1 MPGLSFDDS
10 PTPDPTWCLSRWL
23 DEWIDSLGHASKQT
37 VQGYVNDV
45 AGFAEELCEAVAKD
59 VPGLVRDPAGLRL
72 AGQDEALGRQA
83 RSRGYSVAAYLRA
96 FELLDVLVLADL
108 APRNLARALARYQ
121 ASHADNSA
129 RRAAAAWSSF
139 CRYLVGQ
146 QILAANPMQAEAVR
160 RPKEV
165 EGDPT
170 PLSIDELER
179 LFAVVQQRDPRARQ
193 PWPERDLAAAAVLV
207 STGVRLSE
215 AIGAAVGDFVEEKDA
230 GARLHVLGK
239 GNKRRT
245 IPVHEEAA
253 LAVRTYLAD
262 RTRLLGKPGVDDPL
276 LVRFDGTAFT
286 PPAMRRLV
294 ESWYARAAVRRH
306 PGASVHALRH
316 SFGTHALD
324 NGATATEVQKLMG
337 HASLSTTQRYL
348 AVVGAGLERAVEA
361 HPSRRLLRAAS
372 EPEAT
377 SARQNDPLGNILR
390 DLDRRD

>member
-1 MPGLSFDDS
+1 MAGLSFDDS
-10 PTPDPTWCLSRWL
+10 PMPDPQWLLSRWL
-23 DEWIDSLGHASKQT
+23 DEWIDALGGSSRQT

-45 AGFAEELCEAVAKD
+45 AGFAAELCEAVGKA
-59 VPGLVRDPAGLRL
+59 VPGLVRDPEGLRL
-72 AGQDEALGRQA
+72 AAQDETLSLQA
-83 RSRGYSVAAYLRA
+83 TSRGYSVVSYLRA
-96 FELLDVLVLADL
+96 FELFDVLVLADL
-108 APRNLARALARYQ
+108 APRNLARALVRYR

-170 PLSIDELER
+170 PLTRAELER
-179 LFAVVQQRDPRARQ
+179 LFETVQRPDPRARH
-193 PWPERDLAAAAVLV
+193 PWPERDLAAAAIFV

-215 AIGAAVGDFVEEKDA
+215 AIGAAVGDFVDETET
-230 GARLHVLGK
+230 GARLRVLGK

-253 LAVRTYLAD
+253 LAIRTYLAD
-262 RTRLLGKPGVDDPL
+262 RARLLGTPGPNDPL
-276 LVRFDGTAFT
+276 LVRFDNTAFT

-294 ESWYARAAVRRH
+294 ESWYTRAAIRRH

-324 NGATATEVQKLMG
+324 AGASAVEVQQLMG

-348 AVVGAGLERAVEA
+348 AVVGKGLEEA
-361 HPSRRLLRAAS
+361 IAKHPTRHLLGVPRHSGQHPGAGSGGEIRPVAG
-372 EPEAT
+372 P
-377 SARQNDPLGNILR
+377 
-390 DLDRRD
+390 